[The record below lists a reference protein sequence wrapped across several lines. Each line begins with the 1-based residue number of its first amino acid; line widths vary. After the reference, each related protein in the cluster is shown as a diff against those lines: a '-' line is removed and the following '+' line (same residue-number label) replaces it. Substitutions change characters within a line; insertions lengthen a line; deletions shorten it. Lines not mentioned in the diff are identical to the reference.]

1 MVENFWGILLLKVV
15 NNAVGNKKWI
25 LLIQV
30 LRSYSYTF
38 FRFLPT
44 CIVFLLMK

>member
-1 MVENFWGILLLKVV
+1 MQFFIMVESFWGILLLKVV

-30 LRSYSYTF
+30 IGF
-38 FRFLPT
+38 FFN
-44 CIVFLLMK
+44 V